1 MIRTLAALA
10 LAGTASAALAANL
23 IVVDARGGGLKPG
36 QTIDSA
42 KPIALKEG
50 ERATLIGPDG
60 RTVTLRGVFSGPP
73 MASAGDTRNPKAAL
87 AALITNRNARAT
99 AVGAI
104 RAGANAQP
112 LPDPWLIDI
121 SRPGPRCIREGEQ
134 QVWWRPDTA
143 QVESFT
149 VYPVDRS
156 WRADFGWQE
165 GQDRMAAPRLSRLD
179 GANTFIIRNGDQD
192 NAISLSVIPKGVD
205 DPLVLSAWLVEKGC
219 FQQAD
224 ALLKTVQTE
233 LDAQPATPAAET
245 TP

>member
-1 MIRTLAALA
+1 MIRTLAAFA
-10 LAGTASAALAANL
+10 LAGTASAAMAASL

-36 QTIDSA
+36 QSIDSA

-50 ERATLIGPDG
+50 ERVTVIGPDG
-60 RTVTLRGVFSGPP
+60 RTATLRGVFNGPP
-73 MASAGDTRNPKAAL
+73 MGSASDTRNPKAAL

-112 LPDPWLIDI
+112 LPEPWLIDI
-121 SRPGPRCIREGEQ
+121 SRPGPRCLREGEQ
-134 QVWWRPDTA
+134 QVWWRPDTS
-143 QVESFT
+143 QVETFT

-156 WRADFGWQE
+156 WRADFGWTE
-165 GQDRMAAPRLSRLD
+165 GQDRMAAPRLSKLD
-179 GANTFIIRNGDQD
+179 GVNTFIVRVGDQD
-192 NAISLSVIPKGVD
+192 NAISLSIIPKGVD

-224 ALLKTVQTE
+224 ALLKQAQSE
-233 LDAQPATPAAET
+233 IEAQPAADGVTP
-245 TP
+245 